1 MIKVACVK
9 FGGLAAGGTERF
21 LQSIAAYLPK
31 DEFDVTYFY
40 CDSAPYKG
48 TDWKHPDTDE
58 SCKKF
63 LIDNNVKLVKFNVA
77 YKDITHPH
85 HTWVDTNFFDLFNE
99 DDFDIVQTARAG
111 HSEFPFT
118 QINRVP
124 IIDAIT
130 LPGMAENKEN
140 VKAVFHISRFQ
151 AITWMNAGGPLEK
164 AVILPIFQDLRR
176 AEDSLRSM
184 LEIPESDFIFG
195 YHQRVDD
202 NIFSTVALD
211 AYSKIENNN
220 THFIMMGGSNKYE
233 KYANQL
239 NLKNF
244 RQLPHSGDNEKISQ
258 FLNTL
263 NVFTHARSDGETFGA
278 VIAEALFHGLP
289 VVSHEA
295 PAMGHLET
303 IGPAG
308 FMCKSVDEY
317 AKAMKTLMDDAEL
330 RMSLNRKAISHYSN
344 NFSLNVCLSTLLT
357 TYRRSYE
364 KFRIT
369 SNNWSKKCH

>member
-40 CDSAPYKG
+40 CDTAPYKG

-63 LIDNNVKLVKFNVA
+63 LIDNNVKLVKFNVG

-85 HTWVDTNFFDLFNE
+85 HIWVDTNFFDLFNE

-118 QINRVP
+118 QINKIP

-140 VKAVFHISRFQ
+140 VKAVFHISKFQ
-151 AITWMNAGGPLEK
+151 ALTWMNAGGPLEK
-164 AVILPIFQDLRR
+164 AVILPIFQDLKR
-176 AEDSLRSM
+176 AEGSLRSL
-184 LEIPESDFIFG
+184 LEIPERDFIFG

-202 NIFSTVALD
+202 NIFSPVALD
-211 AYSKIENNN
+211 AYSKIENSN
-220 THFIMMGGSNKYE
+220 THFIMLGGSDKYE
-233 KYANQL
+233 KHAKHL
-239 NLKNF
+239 NLRNF
-244 RQLPHSGDNEKISQ
+244 HQLSHTGDNEKISQ

-289 VVSHEA
+289 VISHEA

-308 FMCKSVDEY
+308 FMCKNPDEY
-317 AKAMKTLMDDAEL
+317 ANAMSVLMNDVHLRTDLSNKAVLHY
-330 RMSLNRKAISHYSN
+330 NR
-344 NFSLNVCLSTLLT
+344 NFSLDACLDTLLT
-357 TYRRSYE
+357 TYRRSNE

-369 SNNWSKKCH
+369 SNNLE